1 MQKYPYLK
9 EVGFSDEDI
18 DKIYQVIAE
27 YARKKRKE
35 EQLTKQ
41 EVFKRYGFS
50 DEDINRFYKAENKNS
65 RERFAKK
72 QNKTINHLPEE
83 TLQNKK
89 MYLLYHD
96 HGFTDEDIEKLI
108 DVHNEVNQKY
118 KKKEPVDKKEV
129 YRKYGFNDEVIKK
142 IYMIKSGAMYE
153 KQKNKANEADIFL
166 KKLRKRLLNEKRNF
180 N

>member
-1 MQKYPYLK
+1 M
-9 EVGFSDEDI
+9 
-18 DKIYQVIAE
+18 
-27 YARKKRKE
+27 
-35 EQLTKQ
+35 
-41 EVFKRYGFS
+41 
-50 DEDINRFYKAENKNS
+50 
-65 RERFAKK
+65 
-72 QNKTINHLPEE
+72 PEE

-89 MYLLYHD
+89 MYLLYQD

-108 DVHNEVNQKY
+108 EVHNEVNQKY

-129 YRKYGFNDEVIKK
+129 YRKYGFTDEDIKK
-142 IYMIKSGAMYE
+142 IYRIKSEKMYE